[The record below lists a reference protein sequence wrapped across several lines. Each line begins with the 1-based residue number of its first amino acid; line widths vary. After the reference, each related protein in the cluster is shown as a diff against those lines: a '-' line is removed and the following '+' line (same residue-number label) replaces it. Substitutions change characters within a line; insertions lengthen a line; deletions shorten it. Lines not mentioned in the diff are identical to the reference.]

1 MAFYGK
7 KNKSW
12 IWPLVF
18 ILIIFLHLTKVL
30 VPVENVAISVV
41 KPLADFLY
49 GSGSGIRKSYE
60 ANQQQKDIF
69 SKATN
74 LEQEVAKLTVEN
86 AQFKELQQDNVKLRA
101 QLSFLSVNKY
111 KNILANVISRNLIFD
126 IKEGDQDIVI
136 DKGSKDGIK
145 EEFGVI
151 DENGVIIGKVSE
163 VRDNLSKICLTTN
176 RNCKFPATIQN
187 KDRTMGITE
196 GDLGL
201 TIKMNY
207 IPQSEKINSG
217 DTVITSGLGGNIA
230 RGLVIGKVSQINNK
244 SNEIWQDI
252 NIEPL
257 FNLNALT
264 IVTVLT
270 P

>member
-1 MAFYGK
+1 MAFYDK

-12 IWPLVF
+12 VWGLIF
-18 ILIIFLHLTKVL
+18 ALIIILHFIKVL
-30 VPVENVAISVV
+30 TPLENLAISTI
-41 KPLADFLY
+41 KPLANFLY
-49 GSGSGIRKSYE
+49 GSGSEIKSSYE
-60 ANQQQKDIF
+60 ERQKQKDIF
-69 SKATN
+69 QRANS
-74 LEQEVAKLTVEN
+74 LEQEVVKLTVAN
-86 AQFKELQQDNVKLRA
+86 AEFKELEQDNIKLRA
-101 QLSFLSVNKY
+101 QLSFLSANKY
-111 KNILANVISRNLIFD
+111 KNVLANVISQNLVFD
-126 IKEGDQDIVI
+126 IKDGDQDIVI

-145 EEFGVI
+145 EELGVV

-176 RNCKFPATIQN
+176 RNCKFAATIQN
-187 KDRTMGITE
+187 KNRTMGITE

-207 IPQSEKINSG
+207 IPQSEKINLG
-217 DTVITSGLGGNIA
+217 DTVITSGLGGNIS

-244 SNEIWQDI
+244 SNEIWQDV

-257 FNLNALT
+257 FNLNTLT

>member
-1 MAFYGK
+1 MAFYSK
-7 KNKSW
+7 KNKNW
-12 IWPLVF
+12 IWALAFSLV
-18 ILIIFLHLTKVL
+18 IFLHFTKIL
-30 VPVENVAISVV
+30 APLENLAIFSA
-41 KPLADFLY
+41 KPLAGFLY

-60 ANQQQKDIF
+60 ASQQQKDVF
-69 SKATN
+69 SKVSS
-74 LEQEVAKLTVEN
+74 LEQEVARLTVEN
-86 AQFKELQQDNVKLRA
+86 AQFKEVAQDNLKLRS
-101 QLSFLSVNKY
+101 QLSFLSANKY
-111 KNILANVISRNLIFD
+111 KNILANVISQNLVFD

-145 EEFGVI
+145 EDLGVI
-151 DENGVIIGKVSE
+151 NENGVIIGKVSE
-163 VRDNLSKICLTTN
+163 VRDNISKICLTTN
-176 RNCKFPATIQN
+176 SNCKFAATIQN
-187 KDRTMGITE
+187 NDRTMGITE

-207 IPQSEKINSG
+207 IPQSEKINLN

-244 SNEIWQDI
+244 SNEIWQDV

-257 FNLNALT
+257 FDLNTLT